1 MTPIIDYDPPG
12 PGPLAVVIAAALA
25 RTDLT
30 PDERW
35 WFEQMRDGE
44 RASFVLP
51 APARP
56 PKAVSAKAGKATAGT

>member
-1 MTPIIDYDPPG
+1 MSKRKKPPPASWADG
-12 PGPLAVVIAAALA
+12 PDPLAVVIAAALA

-56 PKAVSAKAGKATAGT
+56 PKAPEPAGA